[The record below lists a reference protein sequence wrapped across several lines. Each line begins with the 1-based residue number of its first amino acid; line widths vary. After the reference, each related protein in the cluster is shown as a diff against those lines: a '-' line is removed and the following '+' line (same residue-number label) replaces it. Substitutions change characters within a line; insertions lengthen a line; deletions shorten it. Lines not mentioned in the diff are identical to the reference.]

1 MRALVLVL
9 LLAVAATT
17 AQADTAVQS
26 PSPEASASPAPSP
39 VQVHASV
46 EQVPITIGQ
55 RFRYTVEVTAPKDIE
70 IVMAQPTERL
80 GDFEIVDFGNA
91 PAAERDGKTVVT
103 RWFEL
108 IGWATGDHLVPSPP
122 VRYRLPGAELTEAPG
137 DEILVSIA
145 SLLAREPNATDVRDI
160 KPPENPPIDWRPY
173 WLLAGAAA
181 ALALAAFVVYRL
193 WRRPQRAALGPP
205 PRPAHEIAHDELAR
219 LRARALP
226 EQGAFKE
233 YYSALTSIVRTYL
246 EQRFR
251 VRAPEMTTEEF
262 LMVTARGGGALTSG
276 HRALLADFL
285 GESDLVKFARHHP
298 TLGDAER
305 AYIAAARFVDE
316 TAAAPAIAAAT
327 TPPERARAVG

>member
-1 MRALVLVL
+1 MRTLVVAL
-9 LLAVAATT
+9 LLAVAPFAW
-17 AQADTAVQS
+17 ADTPA
-26 PSPEASASPAPSP
+26 PSPAASASPAASP

-46 EQVPITIGQ
+46 EQGPITIGQ
-55 RFRYTVEVTAPKDIE
+55 RFRYTVQVTAPREIE
-70 IVMAQPTERL
+70 ILMAQPAERI
-80 GDFEIVDFGNA
+80 GDFDVVDFGNV
-91 PAAERDGKTVVT
+91 PAAEHDGRMVVT

-108 IGWATGDHLVPSPP
+108 VGWATGDHLVPSPP
-122 VRYRLPGAELTEAPG
+122 VRYRLPGEDLTEAPG

-145 SLLAREPNATDVRDI
+145 SLLQREPNATDIRDI

-181 ALALAAFVVYRL
+181 ALALVAFVVYRA
-193 WRRPQRAALGPP
+193 WRRPQRAGFGPP
-205 PRPAHEIAHDELAR
+205 PRPAHEIAHEELER

-233 YYSALTSIVRTYL
+233 YYSALTAIVRSYL

-262 LMVTARGGGALTSG
+262 LMVTARGGAALTSG

-316 TAAAPAIAAAT
+316 TAVVPVPAT
-327 TPPERARAVG
+327 NTSTPERVRAAG